1 MPGPGRSVIFPG
13 PRTGRRRRGRSRR
26 PWQRSCPP
34 SAVAAAC
41 RHHHRRRRCRGRP
54 SWATAARVPTM
65 LRGRALLVVAVGV
78 FADLHATLDR
88 DLGAL
93 VHVVF
98 DHVDQRAPDD
108 AVVPRR
114 PLLALAVLVL
124 PAFGGG
130 DAERRHLAATRRRS
144 DLGIAPDIA
153 DQKHDIHRL
162 SPIRRLRN
170 CGHRAAGRGGPWRAR
185 KLCRPERRA
194 WCPSASWPPAFRG
207 PRSPARPLRPRPC
220 GSHW

>member
-13 PRTGRRRRGRSRR
+13 PRTECRRRGRSRR

-34 SAVAAAC
+34 SAGAAASLVVVVVVVAALLGRQQLEI
-41 RHHHRRRRCRGRP
+41 RHDGL
-54 SWATAARVPTM
+54 V
-65 LRGRALLVVAVGV
+65 GGALLVVAVGV
-78 FADLHATLDR
+78 FADLHAALDR

-114 PLLALAVLVL
+114 PFLALAVLVL

-170 CGHRAAGRGGPWRAR
+170 CRHRAAGRGGPWRAR
-185 KLCRPERRA
+185 KPCRPERRA